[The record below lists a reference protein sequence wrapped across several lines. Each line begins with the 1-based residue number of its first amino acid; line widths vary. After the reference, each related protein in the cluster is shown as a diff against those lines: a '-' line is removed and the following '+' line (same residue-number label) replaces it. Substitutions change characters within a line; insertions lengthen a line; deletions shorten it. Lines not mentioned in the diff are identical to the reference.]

1 MRSGSMGYE
10 YIYKLADRNIRI
22 CSCYEYVH
30 RMCADYRVDGSTGV
44 ETGKVG
50 AGVRIKPDFSVHTD
64 QADIDYEREKSEKE
78 KALTGMVHL
87 SSDPYLE
94 TLAIYRQIAEQM
106 PFYDTILFHGSCVAV
121 DGVGYLFTA
130 KSGTGKSTHTRLW
143 REFLGDR
150 AVMINDDKPLIRVA
164 EDVITIYGTPWN
176 GKDHLSTNTSVPLKA
191 ICILTRAEQ
200 NTITR
205 ISTKEAYSMLLQQA
219 YRPMDRAALGK
230 TMELIDGLSQKV
242 ELWRLGCN
250 ISLEAAEIAYQAM
263 SRQRVGDD

>member
-87 SSDPYLE
+87 SSDP
-94 TLAIYRQIAEQM
+94 
-106 PFYDTILFHGSCVAV
+106 
-121 DGVGYLFTA
+121 
-130 KSGTGKSTHTRLW
+130 
-143 REFLGDR
+143 
-150 AVMINDDKPLIRVA
+150 
-164 EDVITIYGTPWN
+164 
-176 GKDHLSTNTSVPLKA
+176 
-191 ICILTRAEQ
+191 
-200 NTITR
+200 
-205 ISTKEAYSMLLQQA
+205 
-219 YRPMDRAALGK
+219 
-230 TMELIDGLSQKV
+230 
-242 ELWRLGCN
+242 
-250 ISLEAAEIAYQAM
+250 
-263 SRQRVGDD
+263 